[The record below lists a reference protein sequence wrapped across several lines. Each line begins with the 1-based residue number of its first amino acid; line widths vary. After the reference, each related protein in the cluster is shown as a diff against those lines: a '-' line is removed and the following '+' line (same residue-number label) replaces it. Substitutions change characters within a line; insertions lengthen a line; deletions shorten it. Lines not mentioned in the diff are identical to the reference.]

1 MDATYN
7 KTQRIS
13 DSFIGQNN
21 FEKWTTSHQQD
32 PSNYATKIVT
42 PASFVASVNSYS
54 RSTPVQRHGGGQY
67 RVDESGGQGPPEPTT
82 MQPASPMAA
91 ALLKP

>member
-54 RSTPVQRHGGGQY
+54 RSTPVQ
-67 RVDESGGQGPPEPTT
+67 
-82 MQPASPMAA
+82 
-91 ALLKP
+91 